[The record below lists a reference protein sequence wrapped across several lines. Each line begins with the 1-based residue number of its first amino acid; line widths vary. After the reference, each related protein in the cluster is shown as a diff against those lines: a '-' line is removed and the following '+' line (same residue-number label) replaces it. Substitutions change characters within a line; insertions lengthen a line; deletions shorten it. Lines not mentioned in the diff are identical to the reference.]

1 MSELTNSESLEH
13 TLVEGV
19 PILEISPENARFPV
33 VPSQLQIGELPVF
46 GVVIVAILVVFGVVG
61 GTFMLRC
68 YKVPQASEA
77 YVITGVGCKDGYR
90 VIMGGGT
97 IIMPVLNQVTRV
109 PLTQFEIPAEVELFT
124 EDPLKVKVQA
134 KVYVKVNGVKESIIK
149 AAQGLGNG
157 KEVTPKAVHNRAY
170 EQGIDAIRSAGQNL
184 QFNQIRA
191 NKKKFSEQVR
201 DLMEHDL
208 SEFGLTL
215 LDVAVT
221 DVIQIPVTDAES
233 TGSVLSAAALKIQT
247 RQIEAAEVEKAQVR
261 KEARLRTL
269 QIEEEE
275 AEATQAQ
282 RQRVQSLE
290 AETNRQISI
299 KQITEEEA
307 TQKARLQQESAIQEA
322 EAEKL
327 RASQV
332 AAIQSQ
338 TAIEEANSRKAIQV
352 ALARQQQRTAEEES
366 AIAIAEAEKLRQEAE
381 AERIKAQQ
389 NTLTVEQ
396 LAEADRTKR
405 LAEIAAEQLAQE
417 EAIRQIKAAE
427 IEKES
432 RVLAGE
438 AALKAA
444 ELEADAL
451 KAKTQAQLEA
461 GQAEAAVIK
470 LKADAENAL
479 DPKVRD
485 YLLRLQLVEEI
496 APKLETLLPR
506 ALQALKPTE
515 AVYKDATIMVGGGS
529 NGNSVDELMKL
540 QVANSGA
547 AVLNALAEAF
557 QKGEISNLVSS
568 VISNGNSKDTPDE

>member
-1 MSELTNSESLEH
+1 MSELVNTKVLEN
-13 TLVEGV
+13 TLVEDV
-19 PILEISPENARFPV
+19 SILESPPESGGFPMV
-33 VPSQLQIGELPVF
+33 QSQLIGEGSF
-46 GVVIVAILVVFGVVG
+46 FVVVGTAVVAILGLG
-61 GTFMLRC
+61 TLTFMANF

-77 YVITGVGCKDGYR
+77 YVITGVGCKNGYR

-134 KVYVKVNGVKESIIK
+134 KVYVKVNDAEKAIIK

-201 DLMEHDL
+201 DLMERDL

-221 DVIQIPVTDAES
+221 DVIQIPVTDKEAA
-233 TGSVLSAAALKIQT
+233 GSVLSAAALKIQT
-247 RQIEAAEVEKAQVR
+247 RQIEVAEVEKAQVR

-282 RQRVQSLE
+282 KQRVQALD
-290 AETNRQISI
+290 AETNRQIAI
-299 KQITEEEA
+299 KQISEEEA
-307 TQKARLQQESAIQEA
+307 TQKARLQQEAAIQEA

-332 AAIQSQ
+332 AAIESQ
-338 TAIEEANSRKAIQV
+338 TAIEEANSRKAIQM
-352 ALARQQQRTAEEES
+352 AQARQQQRMAEEES
-366 AIAIAEAEKLRQEAE
+366 AIAIAEAERLRQEAE

-396 LAEADRTKR
+396 VAEADRTKR
-405 LAEIAAEQLAQE
+405 LAEIVAEQLAQE

-427 IEKES
+427 IEKQS

-479 DPKVRD
+479 APTVRE
-485 YLLRLQLVEEI
+485 YMLRLQLVEEI

-515 AVYKDATIMVGGGS
+515 AVYKDATILVGGNS
-529 NGNSVDELMKL
+529 DGNSIDELMKL

-547 AVLNALAEAF
+547 AVLNALADVV
-557 QKGEISNLVSS
+557 QKGKLSTLLSS
-568 VISNGNSKDTPDE
+568 LISNGNSTDTTVE